1 MTGTIRI
8 ALGFLLLMGGVGGI
22 EADTSNVALPMAPLL
37 TALAGLLI
45 FAWGA
50 LDSARSENNA

>member
-8 ALGFLLLMGGVGGI
+8 VLGFLLLMGGVGGI
-22 EADTSNVALPMAPLL
+22 EADTSNVVLPMAPLL

-50 LDSARSENNA
+50 FDSARNENNA